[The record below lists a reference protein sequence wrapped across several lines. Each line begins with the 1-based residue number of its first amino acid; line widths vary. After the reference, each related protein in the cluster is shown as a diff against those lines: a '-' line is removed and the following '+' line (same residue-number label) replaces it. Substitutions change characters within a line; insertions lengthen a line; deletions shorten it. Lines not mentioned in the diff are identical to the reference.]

1 MARREFPPSRVP
13 RYTFAETLEEQEKQ
27 LEANPLVLRMMAARR
42 EKAGDTHRPFYHY
55 VNPENTLNDPNGLCH
70 WQGRWHL
77 FYQAC
82 PPDDARQHWGHA
94 VSDDLIHWRD
104 LPYALHPGPEDRCYS
119 GTTLVEGDRVIAIYH
134 GIGVGNMVAVSR
146 DPLLL
151 NWEKVRGQP
160 RYPVRDRWRSAPS
173 PRGLRSLHL
182 VQGRSVLRSV
192 RGDHSLQTRRQ
203 ARRH

>member
-82 PPDDARQHWGHA
+82 PPDDARQH
-94 VSDDLIHWRD
+94 
-104 LPYALHPGPEDRCYS
+104 
-119 GTTLVEGDRVIAIYH
+119 
-134 GIGVGNMVAVSR
+134 
-146 DPLLL
+146 
-151 NWEKVRGQP
+151 
-160 RYPVRDRWRSAPS
+160 
-173 PRGLRSLHL
+173 
-182 VQGRSVLRSV
+182 
-192 RGDHSLQTRRQ
+192 
-203 ARRH
+203 